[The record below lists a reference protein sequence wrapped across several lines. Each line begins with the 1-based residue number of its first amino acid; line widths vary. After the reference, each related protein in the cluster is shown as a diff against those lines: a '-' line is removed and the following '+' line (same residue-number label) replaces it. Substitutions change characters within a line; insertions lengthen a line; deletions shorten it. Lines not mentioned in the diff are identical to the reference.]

1 MMGWW
6 SALLAVGGIAL
17 ARLRAEFD
25 DAALLELAR
34 KQDAEGKDAFGVLVE
49 RHQEWLVSFLAHM
62 ISSRTDAEELAQNVL
77 VRAFFA
83 LPRFRG
89 DASFRTW
96 LRTIATREAF
106 SFYRKRGDLPT
117 PTETIE
123 ELTQAEAP
131 AQGQIAEREAIQHCL
146 NRVPYP
152 YREILVLRYVEELS
166 LDEIGEALELGK
178 SATKM
183 RLKRAREFFQEA
195 YSSLD
200 PHDAPAPGDEEF

>member
-1 MMGWW
+1 MTGWW
-6 SALLAVGGIAL
+6 SALLAFGGIAL
-17 ARLRAEFD
+17 ARLREEFD
-25 DAALLELAR
+25 DKALVELAR

-89 DASFRTW
+89 EASFRTW

-106 SFYRKRGDLPT
+106 SFYRKRGETPT
-117 PTETIE
+117 PVDD
-123 ELTQAEAP
+123 LDSFSSAEAP
-131 AQGQIAEREAIQHCL
+131 AQRQFAEREAIKHCL

-152 YREILVLRYVEELS
+152 YREILVLRYIEELS
-166 LDEIGEALELGK
+166 LEEIGEALELGK

-195 YSSLD
+195 YSDL
-200 PHDAPAPGDEEF
+200 DAPHTSGEQEP

>member
-1 MMGWW
+1 MTGWW
-6 SALLAVGGIAL
+6 SALLAFGGVAL
-17 ARLRAEFD
+17 ARLREEFD
-25 DAALLELAR
+25 DKALVELAR

-89 DASFRTW
+89 EASFRTW

-106 SFYRKRGDLPT
+106 SFYRKRGETPT
-117 PTETIE
+117 PVEDLDSFSST
-123 ELTQAEAP
+123 EAP
-131 AQGQIAEREAIQHCL
+131 AQRQVAEREAIKHCL

-152 YREILVLRYVEELS
+152 YREILVLRYIEELS
-166 LDEIGEALELGK
+166 LEEIGEALDLGK

-195 YSSLD
+195 YSDL
-200 PHDAPAPGDEEF
+200 DAPHMSGHLES